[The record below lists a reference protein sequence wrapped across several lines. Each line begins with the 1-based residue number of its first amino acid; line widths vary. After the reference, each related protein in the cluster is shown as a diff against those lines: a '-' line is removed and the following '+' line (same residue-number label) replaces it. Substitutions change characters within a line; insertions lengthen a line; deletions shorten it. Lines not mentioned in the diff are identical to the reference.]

1 MKSLKNIREASGG
14 KEAYMKF
21 FNSLLKKFGA
31 DSPSELKGDKKTKF
45 FNALDKGWDGDNE
58 KDEALTEKLKA
69 KPGKFS
75 GRGKDY
81 FEIDIVIPDKWK
93 TDEAYYKAVLKKY
106 KVKLEYIGGGGTE
119 YMHKASGKKSDIL
132 AWGLGKSNDGIGYG
146 VDETDIADYFDISQ
160 ELYVEGVITPKVAK
174 HTIRL
179 VYEGEIKEK
188 LRGGRGKLGPKDAL
202 DIDLDASDFKG
213 GEKAFIKFASTK
225 FKIKIKPTRVGAEI
239 TGDKAKILAFL
250 QSDDYGMDDSDIKAL
265 FPELMENKDDFKDDT
280 DVEDDRGNY
289 SGVEEDHSLRHD
301 DDDDEDM
308 DDLDPDT
315 TTDLQG
321 EDYYDSKQEKAPP
334 GMEDFVEKLKAD
346 GKTDEEAFAIA
357 WSQYN
362 DAKRTKT
369 RHGDAEHESVEEAK
383 WGPAKKG
390 KTIRGGKLGKS
401 YPVMDAGQKSKVQA
415 IAKKNSG
422 NMQQAMIDIEKIRG
436 GLTDNPDVM
445 EILRIANESV
455 EEARK
460 VKPVQG
466 NKKEYWRR
474 VDAVR
479 KKFGILGKEGGILN
493 LNKAAQKKYFAAVDA
508 ALGHTLEDLDLQG
521 TGDAGTSKSVTEKV
535 SVDRRTKGFKE
546 AMIRKEKAKAK
557 REAKKAREAK
567 TPKFNTDAHID
578 KGNYEYDGEVE
589 EVIKRTSDMVMYG
602 KRKEDAAAN
611 AVAHAGVDM
620 APNAKPKKKKLS
632 DIYKR

>member
-1 MKSLKNIREASGG
+1 MKSIKQIREASGG

-21 FNSLLKKFGA
+21 FNSLLKKFGV
-31 DSPSELKGDKKTKF
+31 DSPSELSGDKKKKF
-45 FNALDKGWDGDNE
+45 FNAVDKGWEGDDPSDANE
-58 KDEALTEKLKA
+58 HTIYLATQLTE
-69 KPGKFS
+69 
-75 GRGKDY
+75 
-81 FEIDIVIPDKWK
+81 
-93 TDEAYYKAVLKKY
+93 
-106 KVKLEYIGGGGTE
+106 
-119 YMHKASGKKSDIL
+119 
-132 AWGLGKSNDGIGYG
+132 
-146 VDETDIADYFDISQ
+146 
-160 ELYVEGVITPKVAK
+160 
-174 HTIRL
+174 RL
-179 VYEGEIKEK
+179 
-188 LRGGRGKLGPKDAL
+188 RAGRGKLVGKKAL
-202 DIDLDASDFKG
+202 DVDMDASDYPG
-213 GEKAFIKFASTK
+213 GERKYMADMKKK
-225 FKIKIKPTRVGAEI
+225 FKVSIKMTSVGADI
-239 TGDKAKILAFL
+239 TGTKADILKFI
-250 QSDDYGMDDSDIKAL
+250 QSDYYGMDDSDIKAL
-265 FPELMENKDDFKDDT
+265 FPELLENKDDFKDDT

-289 SGVEEDHSLRHD
+289 SGVEEDHSLSHD
-301 DDDDEDM
+301 DEDDEDM

-346 GKTDEEAFAIA
+346 GMTDEQAFKIA

-390 KTIRGGKLGKS
+390 KTIRGAKLGKS

-422 NMQQAMIDIEKIRG
+422 NMAQAMIDIEKIRG

-445 EILRIANESV
+445 EILRLANESV
-455 EEARK
+455 EEAK

-493 LNKAAQKKYFAAVDA
+493 LNKAQQKKYFAAVNA
-508 ALGHTLEDLDLQG
+508 ALGHTEDLDLQR
-521 TGDAGTSKSVTEKV
+521 TGDAGTSKSVNEKV

-557 REAKKAREAK
+557 REAKKAAAAK

-578 KGNYEYDGEVE
+578 KGNYEYDGEVD
-589 EVIKRTSDMVMYG
+589 EVLSRTNNMVMYG
-602 KRKEDAAAN
+602 KRTEDAAAN

>member
-31 DSPSELKGDKKTKF
+31 DSPSELEGDKKTKF

-58 KDEALTEKLKA
+58 KDESIAEKVKA

-106 KVKLEYIGGGGTE
+106 KVKLEYVGGGGTE

-132 AWGLGKSNDGIGYG
+132 AWGLGSSRDGIGYG
-146 VDETDIADYFDISQ
+146 MDEDELADYFDINQ
-160 ELYVEGVITPKVAK
+160 ELYVEGSKTTKVAK

-239 TGDKAKILAFL
+239 TGDKQKILAFL

-280 DVEDDRGNY
+280 DVSDDKGNY

-301 DDDDEDM
+301 DEDDEDM

-334 GMEDFVEKLKAD
+334 GMEAFVEKLKAD
-346 GKTDEEAFAIA
+346 GMTDEEAFKIA

-369 RHGDAEHESVEEAK
+369 RHGDAEHESVKQE
-383 WGPAKKG
+383 GMG
-390 KTIRGGKLGKS
+390 KN
-401 YPVMDAGQKSKVQA
+401 YPVMNQSQRVKIIK
-415 IAKKNSG
+415 IAKQNSG
-422 NMQQAMIDIEKIRG
+422 NMSKALKLIDRIRK
-436 GLTDNPDVM
+436 GLSDNPDVM
-445 EILRIANESV
+445 DILKKANESI
-455 EEARK
+455 E
-460 VKPVQG
+460 
-466 NKKEYWRR
+466 
-474 VDAVR
+474 
-479 KKFGILGKEGGILN
+479 
-493 LNKAAQKKYFAAVDA
+493 
-508 ALGHTLEDLDLQG
+508 
-521 TGDAGTSKSVTEKV
+521 EKV
-535 SVDRRTKGFKE
+535 SVDRRTVGFKH
-546 AMIRKEKAKAK
+546 AMLRKEKAKAK
-557 REAKKAREAK
+557 REAKKVAAAK
-567 TPKFNTDAHID
+567 TPKFDIEKHID
-578 KGNYEYDGEVE
+578 KGNYEYDGDVE

-602 KRKEDAAAN
+602 KRTEDAAAN

-620 APNAKPKKKKLS
+620 APNSVGKKKKNLK
-632 DIYKR
+632 DIYRR

>member
-1 MKSLKNIREASGG
+1 
-14 KEAYMKF
+14 
-21 FNSLLKKFGA
+21 
-31 DSPSELKGDKKTKF
+31 
-45 FNALDKGWDGDNE
+45 
-58 KDEALTEKLKA
+58 
-69 KPGKFS
+69 
-75 GRGKDY
+75 
-81 FEIDIVIPDKWK
+81 
-93 TDEAYYKAVLKKY
+93 
-106 KVKLEYIGGGGTE
+106 
-119 YMHKASGKKSDIL
+119 MHKASGKKSDIL
-132 AWGLGKSNDGIGYG
+132 AWGLGSSRDGIGFG
-146 VDETDIADYFDISQ
+146 VTEDELADYFDIDQ
-160 ELYVEGVITPKVAK
+160 ELYVEGIISHYKP

-239 TGDKAKILAFL
+239 TGDKQKILAFL

-265 FPELMENKDDFKDDT
+265 FPELLENKDDFKDDT

-301 DDDDEDM
+301 DEDDEDM

-315 TTDLQG
+315 TSDLQG

-334 GMEDFVEKLKAD
+334 GMEAFVEKLKAD

-369 RHGDAEHESVEEAK
+369 RHGDAEHESVKQE
-383 WGPAKKG
+383 G
-390 KTIRGGKLGKS
+390 KN
-401 YPVMDAGQKSKVQA
+401 YPVMNAGQRVKIIA

-422 NMQQAMIDIEKIRG
+422 NMAKALKLIDKIRK
-436 GLTDNPDVM
+436 GLSDNPDVM
-445 EILRIANESV
+445 DILKKAN
-455 EEARK
+455 
-460 VKPVQG
+460 
-466 NKKEYWRR
+466 
-474 VDAVR
+474 
-479 KKFGILGKEGGILN
+479 
-493 LNKAAQKKYFAAVDA
+493 
-508 ALGHTLEDLDLQG
+508 EDLDLQT

-546 AMIRKEKAKAK
+546 AMMRKERAKAK
-557 REAKKAREAK
+557 REAKKAAAAK
-567 TPKFNTDAHID
+567 TPKFDTAAHID
-578 KGNYEYDGEVE
+578 KGNYEYDGDVDEVL
-589 EVIKRTSDMVMYG
+589 KRTNDMVMYG

-611 AVAHAGVDM
+611 SVSAAGVDM

>member
-1 MKSLKNIREASGG
+1 MKTLKNIREASGG

-58 KDEALTEKLKA
+58 ADESIAEKVKA

-93 TDEAYYKAVLKKY
+93 TDEAFYKAVLKKY
-106 KVKLEYIGGGGTE
+106 KVKLEYIGGGSTE

-132 AWGLGKSNDGIGYG
+132 AWGLGSSRDGIGFG
-146 VDETDIADYFDISQ
+146 VTEDELADYFDIDQ
-160 ELYVEGVITPKVAK
+160 ELYVEGIISHYKP

-239 TGDKAKILAFL
+239 TGDKQKILAFL

-301 DDDDEDM
+301 DEDDEDM

-315 TTDLQG
+315 TSDLQG

-334 GMEDFVEKLKAD
+334 GMEAFVEKLKAD

-369 RHGDAEHESVEEAK
+369 RHGDAEHESVKQE
-383 WGPAKKG
+383 G
-390 KTIRGGKLGKS
+390 KN
-401 YPVMDAGQKSKVQA
+401 YPVMNAGQRVKIIA

-422 NMQQAMIDIEKIRG
+422 NMAKALKLIDKIRK
-436 GLTDNPDVM
+436 GLSDNPDVM
-445 EILRIANESV
+445 DILKKANENI
-455 EEARK
+455 E
-460 VKPVQG
+460 
-466 NKKEYWRR
+466 
-474 VDAVR
+474 
-479 KKFGILGKEGGILN
+479 
-493 LNKAAQKKYFAAVDA
+493 
-508 ALGHTLEDLDLQG
+508 
-521 TGDAGTSKSVTEKV
+521 EKV
-535 SVDRRTKGFKE
+535 SVDRRTVGFKH
-546 AMIRKEKAKAK
+546 AMLRKEKAKAK
-557 REAKKAREAK
+557 REAKKAAAAK
-567 TPKFNTDAHID
+567 TPKFDTDAHID
-578 KGNYEYDGEVE
+578 KGNYEYDGDVDEVL
-589 EVIKRTSDMVMYG
+589 KRTNNMVMYG
-602 KRKEDAAAN
+602 KRTEDAAAN
-611 AVAHAGVDM
+611 SVADGGVDM
-620 APNAKPKKKKLS
+620 APNAKKKKKSLNA
-632 DIYKR
+632 IAKRSY